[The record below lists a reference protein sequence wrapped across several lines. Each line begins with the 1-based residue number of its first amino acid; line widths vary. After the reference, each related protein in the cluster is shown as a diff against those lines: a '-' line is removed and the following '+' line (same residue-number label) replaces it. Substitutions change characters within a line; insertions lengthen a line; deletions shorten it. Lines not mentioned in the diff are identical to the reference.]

1 MSYYFTNETNK
12 TSNRKKID
20 FRFSGVL
27 RTFISDDGV
36 FSKSTLDFGSRVLL
50 ETLLDENI
58 EGHVVDMGC
67 GLGYIGI
74 LLKEYKPNITL
85 TMVDVNQTAVELA
98 KKNSALYH
106 QKNEVICSDG
116 FENITK
122 SFDVIVCNPPI
133 RAGKK
138 VIYKIF
144 SAGYDHLNEGGI
156 MYLVIKRKQGAE
168 SAIRYLESINFT
180 VEVINKE
187 GGYWVIK
194 ASKND

>member
-1 MSYYFTNETNK
+1 MSYYFTNETDK

-50 ETLLDENI
+50 ETLLDEGI

-74 LLKEYKPNITL
+74 LLKEYKPDITL
-85 TMVDVNQTAVELA
+85 TMVDVNLTAVELA
-98 KKNSALYH
+98 KENSALYR

-180 VEVINKE
+180 VEVINKA

-194 ASKND
+194 ASKR

>member
-36 FSKSTLDFGSRVLL
+36 FSKDTLDFGSRVLL
-50 ETLLDENI
+50 KTLI
-58 EGHVVDMGC
+58 EEKIKGDVVDMGC

-74 LLKEYKPNITL
+74 LLKEYKPEISL
-85 TMVDVNQTAVELA
+85 TMVDINQTAVALA
-98 KKNSALYH
+98 QENSAMYH
-106 QKNEVICSDG
+106 QNNKVLCSDG
-116 FENITK
+116 FEDISDN
-122 SFDVIVCNPPI
+122 FDVVISNPPI

-144 SAGYDHLNEGGI
+144 ADGYDHLKENGI

-168 SAIRYLESINFT
+168 STIRYLQSINFT
-180 VEVINKE
+180 VEVINRE
-187 GGYWVIK
+187 SGYWIIK
-194 ASKND
+194 ASKNG